1 MYLSPKGADGSV
13 EQAQSILQRL
23 LSYLG
28 EDIQYRAEVY
38 LTTRAVKMA
47 VKFIVF
53 EREDEE

>member
-28 EDIQYRAEVY
+28 EDIQHRVEVY
-38 LTTRAVKMA
+38 LTTRAVKKA
-47 VKFIVF
+47 VKFVVF